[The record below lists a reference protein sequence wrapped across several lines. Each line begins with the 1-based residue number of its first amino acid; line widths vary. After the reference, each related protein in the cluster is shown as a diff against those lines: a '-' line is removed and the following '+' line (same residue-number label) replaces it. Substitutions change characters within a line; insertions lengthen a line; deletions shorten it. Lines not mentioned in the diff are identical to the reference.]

1 MVGTFK
7 ANNPLNTF
15 LLFDY
20 GLLLKF
26 SFFEDP
32 PIPVIK
38 KTDGILF
45 KELLTAIK
53 HVGAGNPFIYTII
66 VYLLLFTQAVSINK
80 LINYQRLLQRS
91 TYLPAM
97 SYLLITSIFTEWNV
111 ISAPL
116 IINTLLIWAWQRM
129 SNLYNNQNPK
139 TTLFN
144 IGMIIG
150 VASFFYF
157 PSLAFALLI
166 AFALVFTRP
175 FKLNEWVI
183 ALIGVITPFYFFFA
197 WLFLSDNLKNYNLPV
212 IVLGNLRF
220 HQSYWSFAAI
230 VLVLIAFLTGAWFV
244 RLNITNQ
251 IVQVRNNWGL
261 ILSYIVVAVLISFLN
276 GTHTFDYLILA
287 AVPFS
292 AFIACAFFYPSNK
305 WLPLL
310 LHWVMVG
317 FVIANSYFIK

>member
-1 MVGTFK
+1 MVGTFR

-15 LLFDY
+15 LLFVY

-26 SFFEDP
+26 SFFADP

-45 KELLTAIK
+45 KEFLTALK
-53 HVGAGNPFIYTII
+53 QVGAGSSFIYTII

-80 LINYQRLLQRS
+80 SINYQRLLQRS

-111 ISAPL
+111 LSAQL
-116 IINTLLIWAWQRM
+116 IINTLLIWVWQRM
-129 SNLYNNQNPK
+129 SNVYNNPNPK

-144 IGMIIG
+144 TGMIIG
-150 VASFFYF
+150 IASFFYL
-157 PSLAFALLI
+157 PSLAFALLSV
-166 AFALVFTRP
+166 FALIFTRP

-183 ALIGVITPFYFFFA
+183 ALVGIITPFYFFFA
-197 WLFLSDNLKNYNLPV
+197 WLFLSDNLKSYILPV
-212 IVLGNLRF
+212 ITLGYPTF
-220 HQSYWSFAAI
+220 HQSYWSLAAI
-230 VLVLIAFLTGAWFV
+230 VLVLIAFVTGAWFV
-244 RLNITNQ
+244 RSNIANQ

-261 ILSYIVVAVLISFLN
+261 ILSYVVVAVLISFLN
-276 GTHTFDYLILA
+276 GRNTFDYLILA
-287 AVPFS
+287 AVPSS

-310 LHWVMVG
+310 LHWLMVG
-317 FVIANSYFIK
+317 FVIANSFL

>member
-15 LLFDY
+15 LLFVY

-26 SFFEDP
+26 SFFADP
-32 PIPVIK
+32 PIPVVK
-38 KTDGILF
+38 ETDGILF

-53 HVGAGNPFIYTII
+53 QVGANNPFIYTII

-80 LINYQRLLQRS
+80 IINYQRLIPHS

-97 SYLLITSIFTEWNV
+97 SYLLITSVFTEWN
-111 ISAPL
+111 ILSAPL
-116 IINTLLIWAWQRM
+116 IINTLLMWTSQRM

-150 VASFFYF
+150 IASFFYL

-166 AFALVFTRP
+166 AFALTFTRP
-175 FKLNEWVI
+175 FKLNEWMI
-183 ALIGVITPFYFFFA
+183 ALLGIITPFYFFFA

-212 IVLGNLRF
+212 IVSEYPRF
-220 HQSYWSFAAI
+220 YQSYWSFAATI
-230 VLVLIAFLTGAWFV
+230 LVLGAFLTGAWFV
-244 RLNITNQ
+244 RSNIAKQ
-251 IVQVRNNWGL
+251 IVQVRNNWAL
-261 ILSYIVVAVLISFLN
+261 FLLYIVVAVFISFLN
-276 GTHTFDYLILA
+276 GAYTFEYLILA
-287 AVPFS
+287 AVPLA

-310 LHWVMVG
+310 LHWIMVG